1 MRSLH
6 TVSPRQLDLGADPL
20 AIHHDGQPIVINE
33 TTRVRTRNRLG
44 ETVWSDLI
52 EEVYFAQPP
61 TIAISEIMYNPV
73 NGSRFEYLELYNYG
87 DKPVRMHGVSLT
99 RGVTLD
105 IQQGPEFL
113 APGDYTVVVNDITD
127 FATLY
132 DITSMN
138 ISGEYRLSL
147 SDTGE
152 FVAFRGSL
160 GEPVVDFRYEDSWY
174 SETDG
179 GGHSLVLVDLATPYE
194 QYGEPSSWRASR
206 SRDGSP
212 GAADVSEFPEGGQIP
227 GDSNQDGRLNIS
239 DALRLVG
246 LVFEVADAFPCK
258 DGRADDT
265 SNLVVFDSSGD
276 SRVDA
281 SDVIHTLLYLFA
293 DGAPP
298 LQGTA
303 CVEVRDCPDVCA
315 SEG

>member
-1 MRSLH
+1 
-6 TVSPRQLDLGADPL
+6 
-20 AIHHDGQPIVINE
+20 
-33 TTRVRTRNRLG
+33 
-44 ETVWSDLI
+44 
-52 EEVYFAQPP
+52 
-61 TIAISEIMYNPV
+61 
-73 NGSRFEYLELYNYG
+73 
-87 DKPVRMHGVSLT
+87 MHGASMT
-99 RGVTLD
+99 RGVLLLD
-105 IQQGPEFL
+105 IQDGPQFL
-113 APGDYTVVVNDITD
+113 APGEYTVIVKDLEEFSTR
-127 FATLY
+127 Y
-132 DITSMN
+132 DITAMN
-138 ISGEYRLSL
+138 ISGEFTLSL
-147 SDTGE
+147 HDTGE
-152 FVAFRGSL
+152 MVSFRGSL
-160 GEPVVDFRYEDSWY
+160 GEPIVDFRYYDAWY
-174 SETDG
+174 PETDS
-179 GGHSLVLVDLATPYE
+179 GGHSLVLVDLATPPE
-194 QYGEPSSWRASR
+194 QYGRSSSWRASR

-212 GAADVSEFPEGGQIP
+212 GAADLQEFPEGGQIP